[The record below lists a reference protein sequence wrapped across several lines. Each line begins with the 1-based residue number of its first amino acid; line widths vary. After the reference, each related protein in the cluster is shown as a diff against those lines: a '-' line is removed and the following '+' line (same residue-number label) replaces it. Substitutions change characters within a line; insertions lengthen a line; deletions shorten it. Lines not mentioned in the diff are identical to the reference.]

1 MDYLI
6 SLCQKEFLMENKNI
20 TNTMSKLPI
29 INRFN
34 IKDNINKIISGGQ
47 TGVDRAALDVALK
60 YNIRH
65 GGWCPKG
72 RLSENGKIP
81 LFYNLQETCSS
92 EYSERT
98 KQNIIDSD
106 ATLIIVPKLPLPIE
120 ITDGTLLTI
129 EICKKLNKLYLVIDV
144 TIDDENSINDIK
156 AWIVDNNIKLLNI
169 AGPRESQSNNI
180 YFSAYEYITKLIRLS
195 D

>member
-1 MDYLI
+1 
-6 SLCQKEFLMENKNI
+6 MENKNI
-20 TNTMSKLPI
+20 TKTMSKLPS

-156 AWIVDNNIKLLNI
+156 SWIVDNNIKLLNI

-195 D
+195 N